1 MTDQPVFLTLADV
14 LEIHLYQLV
23 HFGGTSG
30 IRDLNLLKSAVA
42 MPQMSFGGVML
53 HKDIYEMAAA
63 YLFHLVENHP
73 FLDGNKRTGA
83 MAAIVFL
90 DVNGVE
96 FNATDEDF
104 TEMVLQVASGKM
116 AKPAITEFLKNHC
129 SQTRPQ

>member
-1 MTDQPVFLTLADV
+1 
-14 LEIHLYQLV
+14 
-23 HFGGTSG
+23 
-30 IRDLNLLKSAVA
+30 
-42 MPQMSFGGVML
+42 
-53 HKDIYEMAAA
+53 
-63 YLFHLVENHP
+63 
-73 FLDGNKRTGA
+73 

-129 SQTRPQ
+129 SQMRPQ

>member
-1 MTDQPVFLTLADV
+1 
-14 LEIHLYQLV
+14 
-23 HFGGTSG
+23 
-30 IRDLNLLKSAVA
+30 

-73 FLDGNKRTGA
+73 FVDGNKRTGA

-104 TEMVLQVASGKM
+104 TTMVLQVASGKM

-129 SQTRPQ
+129 SQSRP